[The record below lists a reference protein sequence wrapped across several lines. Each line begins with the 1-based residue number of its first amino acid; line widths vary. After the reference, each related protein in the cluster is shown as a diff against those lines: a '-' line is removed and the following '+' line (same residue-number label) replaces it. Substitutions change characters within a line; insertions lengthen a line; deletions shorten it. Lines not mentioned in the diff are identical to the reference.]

1 MPLRDGGW
9 VLPFLDAG
17 RFVLKPPTPGM
28 TKQLW
33 KVLHPLL
40 DGFNAIWRW
49 LRFSRNSG
57 WVALLAAVGVMFV
70 CLLAG
75 YHRNY
80 MPVTPG
86 NINELPKGW
95 EAPPSGAYFTL
106 YILAYMRLFVLVG
119 GVAYHV
125 FILRA
130 YPDAK
135 RMVRPTWVACGYLAL
150 WALVSQLYARWET
163 LSASLS
169 GEVFSVTA
177 FAVQLLLILGLLCTP
192 PMLLMYYSRSKIL
205 ERYVIRSF
213 LQPVL
218 FCFVAFCT
226 LWIVMDLLDNMQDF
240 QENKISRTQ
249 IFLFYIKLV
258 PFIFVTVAP
267 ITLLLSTL
275 YTLGRMSRTNELISM
290 LGTGKSMYQVLKP
303 FYVIACC
310 ASLLGMAANYHWAPV
325 SAGNKEKLLE
335 NVKERIGKNFLVMGL
350 MYRNQEDRRTWFV
363 GQVPED
369 MRGDRMRRIEIRQ
382 EDEKGQVVKG
392 YFAKSA
398 YWWPDRKVWSFYSG
412 VEVTY
417 KNGQV
422 VAMHNFDAGDGHPRI
437 DFEGWT
443 ETPWILLSGTLV
455 PDYLGVPD
463 LISYIRGNSAY
474 GSKKLA
480 PYLTHLFYR
489 FTYPWQCLVVV
500 LFAAPLSVVFS
511 RRGLVGGLSMAV
523 VFFFVLMFMDNLFL
537 NLGKSHTIPPV
548 VAVLLPHL
556 LLGSVGVYLFKLRSE
571 NRDLPQISLKSA
583 RERLLLAWRALR
595 ARFFYKTA

>member
-1 MPLRDGGW
+1 
-9 VLPFLDAG
+9 
-17 RFVLKPPTPGM
+17 M
-28 TKQLW
+28 TKQFR
-33 KVLHPLL
+33 KVLTPVL
-40 DGFNAIWRW
+40 DGCNAIWRW
-49 LRFSRNSG
+49 LRHSPNAG
-57 WVALLAAVGVMFV
+57 WLALLLAVIVMFV
-70 CLLAG
+70 CQMAG

-80 MPVTPG
+80 MPVTPS

-95 EAPPSGAYFTL
+95 EAPPEGAYFTL
-106 YILAYMRLFVLVG
+106 YILSYMRLFVLVG
-119 GVAYHV
+119 GVAYHA

-130 YPDAK
+130 YPDARK
-135 RMVRPTWVACGYLAL
+135 MVIPTWIACGYLAL
-150 WALVSQLYARWET
+150 WALVSQVYDRWET
-163 LSASLS
+163 LSVSFS
-169 GEVFSVTA
+169 GEVFSGTA

-192 PMLLMYYSRSKIL
+192 PIVLMYYARSKIL
-205 ERYVIRSF
+205 ERYVMRSF
-213 LQPVL
+213 LQPVM
-218 FCFVAFCT
+218 FCFIAFCT

-240 QENKISRTQ
+240 QENKISRAQ
-249 IFLFYIKLV
+249 IVMFYIKLI

-290 LGTGKSMYQVLKP
+290 LGTGKSMFDVLKP

-369 MRGDRMRRIEIRQ
+369 LRGDRMRRIEIRQ
-382 EDEKGQVVKG
+382 EDDQGRLVKG
-392 YFAKSA
+392 WFAKSA
-398 YWWPDRKVWSFYSG
+398 FWWPDRKVWSFYSG

-422 VAMHNFDAGDGHPRI
+422 VAMQNFDAGGGHPRI

-474 GSKKLA
+474 GQRKLA

-489 FTYPWQCLVVV
+489 FTFPWQCLVVV

-523 VFFFVLMFMDNLFL
+523 IFFFVLMFMDNLFL
-537 NLGKSHTIPPV
+537 NLGKSNVIPPFISV
-548 VAVLLPHL
+548 WLPHL
-556 LLGSVGVYLFKLRSE
+556 LLGSIGIYLFKLRSQ
-571 NRDLPQISLKSA
+571 NRELPKLSIKTL
-583 RERLLLAWRALR
+583 REKLALGWQALR
-595 ARFFYKTA
+595 SRIFVKTA